1 MDSHCAVTK
10 HNYPISKNNHGS
22 IMIIKIGSQNYTVK
36 ERSRHEDGMLND
48 GSYGYTLD
56 NGNLI
61 VIDKDI
67 AKGKK
72 QITLLHEI
80 LHAIRLNNE
89 GLPKPKRKDDF
100 DTWEHYFI
108 GLYESNFLAVIKDNP
123 SLMDW
128 FSNEQTN

>member
-1 MDSHCAVTK
+1 
-10 HNYPISKNNHGS
+10 
-22 IMIIKIGSQNYTVK
+22 MIIKIGSQNYTVK

-61 VIDKDI
+61 VIDRDV

-80 LHAIRLNNE
+80 LHAIRLNND
-89 GLPKPKRKDDF
+89 GLPKPRKKEDF
-100 DTWEHYFI
+100 EVWEHYFI
-108 GLYESNFLAVIKDNP
+108 GLYESNLLAVLKDNP
-123 SLMDW
+123 ELLKW
-128 FSNEQTN
+128 FTNDQ